1 MDKTPLMCSPFPGNA
16 GSQPGPASV
25 LPPCGEAG
33 ALQARRGGS
42 LGTGDPLGSGNCS
55 GAREMPPLIT
65 DSCSGEGKD
74 LFCRAALGEA
84 SMNSLKLK
92 EIRGRFLGLFKGK
105 DTEMLARIGKTEICQ
120 AFSLPWLE
128 LQTC

>member
-42 LGTGDPLGSGNCS
+42 LGTGDPLGSLGIRELLR
-55 GAREMPPLIT
+55 GAGDAALNYRLLQWGGEGLVLP
-65 DSCSGEGKD
+65 SCS
-74 LFCRAALGEA
+74 
-84 SMNSLKLK
+84 
-92 EIRGRFLGLFKGK
+92 
-105 DTEMLARIGKTEICQ
+105 
-120 AFSLPWLE
+120 W
-128 LQTC
+128 